1 MEDGDF
7 LRKANVVAVVGVS
20 IDPAKWGYKLYNAL
34 KPVYSRV
41 YAVNPRYGKVDGV
54 RCYPDLRSLP
64 EKPDVVVTVV
74 PPKVTEAVV
83 EVCRDL
89 GIRRIWMQ
97 PGSESEKAIDLCRSN
112 GIEVIYNCCLVVDGL
127 GGGF

>member
-1 MEDGDF
+1 MEDEDF

-20 IDPAKWGYKLYNAL
+20 INPEKWGYKLYNAL
-34 KPVYSRV
+34 KPVYSGV
-41 YAVNPRYGKVDGV
+41 YAVNPRYEAVDGV

-97 PGSESEKAIDLCRSN
+97 PGSESEKAIDFCRDN